1 MQTPTWTPIPLAT
14 TTPNEAVPISPSPD
28 PIRTNAPVTETRS
41 EMPSGVPTKNLSAT
55 PETSSLP
62 TEDLFR
68 YSELELLARLPDLTS
83 LAENLGMPVSRGQ
96 DGDHTS
102 LDFGLEG
109 LFLDPIVIRK
119 PEPFLLGLAFVGQ
132 ATSSRQQLLA
142 NDLIERPDEYLQ
154 TIAGG
159 LVKGFQKSTQAA
171 DILELITI
179 EAPVKEFQTAAAR
192 TRVSSGSDVYVAS
205 LLVAEHEKVLA
216 LILQIARVE
225 KVDDLLDDVALAR
238 SILLTEVPRG

>member
-1 MQTPTWTPIPLAT
+1 
-14 TTPNEAVPISPSPD
+14 
-28 PIRTNAPVTETRS
+28 
-41 EMPSGVPTKNLSAT
+41 
-55 PETSSLP
+55 
-62 TEDLFR
+62 
-68 YSELELLARLPDLTS
+68 
-83 LAENLGMPVSRGQ
+83 MPVSRGQ

-102 LDFGLEG
+102 LDFGLED

-154 TIAGG
+154 TIASG
-159 LVKGFQKSTQAA
+159 LVKGFQKSTQSA

-179 EAPVKEFQTAAAR
+179 EAPVNEFQTAAAR
-192 TRVSSGSDVYVAS
+192 ARVSSGSDVYVAS

-225 KVDDLLDDVALAR
+225 KVDDLLDAVELAR

>member
-1 MQTPTWTPIPLAT
+1 MPTWTPIPIAT
-14 TTPNEAVPISPSPD
+14 ATPIKAIPISPSPN
-28 PIRTNAPVTETRS
+28 PIPTNAHVTETRS
-41 EMPSGVPTKNLSAT
+41 ETPSGVPTKNLSTT

-68 YSELELLARLPDLTS
+68 YSKLELLARLPDLTS

-102 LDFGLEG
+102 LDFGLED

-132 ATSSRQQLLA
+132 ATSSREQLLA

-154 TIAGG
+154 TIASG
-159 LVKGFQKSTQAA
+159 LVKGFQKSTQSA

-179 EAPVKEFQTAAAR
+179 EAPVNEFQTAAAR
-192 TRVSSGSDVYVAS
+192 ARVSSGSDVYVAS

-225 KVDDLLDDVALAR
+225 KVDDLLDAVELAR